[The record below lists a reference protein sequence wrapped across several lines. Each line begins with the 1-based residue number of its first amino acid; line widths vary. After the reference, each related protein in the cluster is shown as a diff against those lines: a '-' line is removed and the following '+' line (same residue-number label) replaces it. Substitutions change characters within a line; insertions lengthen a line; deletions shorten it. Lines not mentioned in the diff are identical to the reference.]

1 MIWFQTLKRQLL
13 GGAKAV
19 HATDVQALIKE
30 VERLQGEIETAR
42 TEGFRAGQSAGFAL
56 ARACVE
62 EARQAV
68 ANVVESKTAKHFD
81 RLRAATTLGGLK
93 AAEEAIVR
101 AHDARMAPPETP

>member
-19 HATDVQALIKE
+19 HAADVQALIKE
-30 VERLQGEIETAR
+30 VERLQIEVETAR

-62 EARQAV
+62 EARQSV
-68 ANVVESKTAKHFD
+68 TAIMENKSTKHFD
-81 RLRAATTLGGLK
+81 KIRAATTLGGLR
-93 AAEEAIVR
+93 AAEEAIL
-101 AHDARMAPPETP
+101 RMHASRVENAQQP